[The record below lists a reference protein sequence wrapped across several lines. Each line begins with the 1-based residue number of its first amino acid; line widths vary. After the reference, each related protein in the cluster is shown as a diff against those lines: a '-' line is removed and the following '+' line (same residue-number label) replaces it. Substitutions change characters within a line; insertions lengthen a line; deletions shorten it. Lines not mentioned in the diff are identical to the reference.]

1 MSEPGWF
8 MGAPMVVLFVFTI
21 FFVILALIAGMRLG
35 ARARA
40 RTGGTESIGSA
51 VAATL
56 GLLAFMLGFAFNM
69 SASRLDVRKQ
79 LFVDEVNAIETA
91 HLRAGLLAEPYRS
104 GLRSLIREYVDV
116 RATLARDTSG
126 LQEAIS
132 TSGRLHTELWQLME
146 QKMAAA
152 PPTVADSLMAQSLND
167 VIDLHSERVIVALQ
181 FRIPGTIWFGLY
193 SVAALAMLMVGFQ
206 FGQTDHRQPVVIVA
220 LALSFSA
227 VILLIMDLD
236 RAVEGTVRIDQRPL
250 LELQQRL
257 HAPAGPDDAR

>member
-1 MSEPGWF
+1 MPEQGWF
-8 MGAPMVVLFVFTI
+8 MGAPMYVLFVFTI
-21 FFVILALIAGMRLG
+21 IFVILALLG
-35 ARARA
+35 GIRIGAKARARS
-40 RTGGTESIGSA
+40 GGMESIGSA

-69 SASRLDVRKQ
+69 AATRLDARKH

-104 GLRSLIREYVDV
+104 GLRGLIREYVDV
-116 RATLARDTSG
+116 RAKLARDTSVIP
-126 LQEAIS
+126 EVIS
-132 TSGRLHTELWQLME
+132 TSGRVHKELWQLLE
-146 QKMAAA
+146 QKMTEA
-152 PPTVADSLMAQSLND
+152 PPTVADSLMAQSLNE
-167 VIDLHSERVIVALQ
+167 VFDLHSERVIVALQ

-206 FGQTDHRQPVVIVA
+206 FGQSQQRQPVVIVA

-257 HAPAGPDDAR
+257 NAPDKS